1 MTGQSQATENPGG
14 ILNGSLLT
22 VEFPRFT
29 GKPVWNARA
38 LLKWPGR
45 GGFDC
50 ESDWLGPIPV
60 IYALDDYRFGQ
71 CRNTAEG
78 RKDQS
83 LRQAHTCAAT
93 AAPLRADARGGGISV
108 AARRSAFA
116 LDEPP
121 WITVAQLLAYAMQ
134 SQSLRER
141 RIRSASC

>member
-1 MTGQSQATENPGG
+1 MTGQSQAIENPRG

-29 GKPVWNARA
+29 GKPVWNPRA
-38 LLKWPGR
+38 LLKWPSR
-45 GGFDC
+45 RGFDC
-50 ESDWLGPIPV
+50 GSDRLGRMPV
-60 IYALDDYRFGQ
+60 IYALNDYCLGQ
-71 CRNTAEG
+71 CRKAAEG

-93 AAPLRADARGGGISV
+93 AAPLRADARGGDISV

-121 WITVAQLLAYAMQ
+121 
-134 SQSLRER
+134 
-141 RIRSASC
+141 